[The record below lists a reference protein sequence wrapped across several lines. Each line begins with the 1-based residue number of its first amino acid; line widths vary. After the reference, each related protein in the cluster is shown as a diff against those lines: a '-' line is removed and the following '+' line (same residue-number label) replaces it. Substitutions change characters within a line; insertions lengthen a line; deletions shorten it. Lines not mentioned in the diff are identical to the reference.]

1 MGDPYMEPAMIQ
13 YLLIL
18 LPTSMLGLLAI
29 GLVCWPRSAVASESV
44 TRTTTQAAYATAG
57 VPVLAGFSADEWT
70 AIGVAGGLVLG
81 LLTWIGNMVVNWHF
95 KSQHLKLARERA
107 GAGLPVSDED

>member
-1 MGDPYMEPAMIQ
+1 MIQ

-29 GLVCWPRSAVASESV
+29 GLVFWPKASLAGETV
-44 TRTTTQAAYATAG
+44 TKATTNAAYATAS
-57 VPVLAGFSADEWT
+57 VPVLAGFTADEWT

-81 LLTWIGNMVVNWHF
+81 ILTWIGNMIVNWHF

-107 GAGLPVSDED
+107 TAGKLIADED

>member
-1 MGDPYMEPAMIQ
+1 MIQ

-29 GLVCWPRSAVASESV
+29 GLTCWPRASIASE
-44 TRTTTQAAYATAG
+44 TANTITKGTTGAAYATAS
-57 VPVLAGFSADEWT
+57 VPVLAGFTADEWT

-81 LLTWIGNMVVNWHF
+81 LLTWIGNMIVNWHF

>member
-29 GLVCWPRSAVASESV
+29 VLVCWPRSAVASDTV

-70 AIGVAGGLVLG
+70 AIGVVGGLVLG
-81 LLTWIGNMVVNWHF
+81 LLTWIVNWYF
-95 KSQHLKLARERA
+95 KSQHLKLARERSR
-107 GAGLPVSDED
+107 AGLPVLDED